1 MAPPAGE
8 SGHAVRS
15 RQSCIKQC
23 ILMVMVPTGSP
34 SSYELTFTD
43 LTTDGGEATDI
54 KVVAIALGQVS
65 DQVPLLSHASSR

>member
-1 MAPPAGE
+1 
-8 SGHAVRS
+8 
-15 RQSCIKQC
+15 
-23 ILMVMVPTGSP
+23 MVMVPTGSP